1 MGVRDLIGI
10 PPVRVSARHER
21 TRLIEAQM
29 TDNSSFSKASITP
42 SLNDAASV
50 TYSFDE
56 AIEASLEY
64 FQGDALA
71 ANVFVTKYALQ
82 DEEGRYLESTPVDMH
97 RRLAREF
104 ARIEARY
111 PNPLTE
117 GEIFD
122 MLSDWSVV
130 PQGSPMSGVG
140 NPYRVQTF
148 SNCYVVKSPYDSY
161 GGILRTDQQLTQIM
175 KRRGGVGVDLST
187 LRPRGLPTANA
198 AKTTD
203 GIGVFMERFSNTTRE
218 VAQCLAADTLVLSDR
233 GIFPIEKIRAGA
245 RVWTAE
251 GWRTVRDVLKST
263 KLTQKIT
270 TRKGWEIRASADH
283 VFHTIHGEIP
293 VSQFSVGTAITNVL
307 GEGWEGSPVSLEIP
321 DMEGAGNRLKAYD
334 LPTVLTEDLAY
345 LIGQSYGDGSICEIP
360 KASTVNHAW
369 SIALSNDWPQI
380 TEKVKAC
387 VRSSFGGMEPR
398 VSPGDGNCERLRIQS
413 EQVVQFLKINGFS
426 KEKSGD
432 LRFPSRLL
440 QASQEI
446 VRSFIAGYFDADGY
460 ASGPKKG
467 YVFSSASS
475 SFLQVLK
482 TVLAAHGIA
491 TSLYREDRSNKGWQD
506 LYSLS
511 VVGTSSQRRFI
522 EFLGGESVKV
532 SSLGFVAKRDSL
544 LSIFTSKDLGV
555 KYNKFAFCPDP
566 SHLMSRNTVDRL
578 IAEGVPLPP
587 SSGRLVHDE
596 VLTLEPYEVED
607 TYDLVLDD
615 VHLFFANGL
624 YAHNSGR
631 RGALMLTVSVHHPD
645 IYTFMRIKNEL
656 NAHGER
662 TKVTGANVSI
672 RLTNEFLEA
681 VEKNEQVELRWPV
694 DSTTPEVSQMVDASS
709 LWEECVKHARDS
721 AEPGLLFWDNI
732 LQGSPADCYAENG
745 FRTVCT
751 NPCAELPL
759 SVGDSCRLLLVNL
772 SKFVKNPFTDKAKFD
787 FDLFREASRS
797 AQRLMD
803 DLVDLE
809 LEQIDKVL
817 SKIDRDP
824 EPIEV
829 KRVEQDLWE
838 NIRKACQNGR
848 RTGLGVTAVGDVLA
862 MLGIKYGSPESVEM
876 VGEFYRHLAVASYTE
891 SVNLAKERGSFPV
904 FDLSKEKDHSYLN
917 RVIDAAGIRGDYE
930 KYGRRQIAN
939 LTTAPT
945 GSVSILT
952 QTTGGIE
959 PVFMAQYKRRKKI
972 NPTDEQATVDYVD
985 ANGDKWSE
993 FYVNHHG
1000 LAEWMRVTGHMDEDF
1015 DKSPYAGA
1023 QAEEIDWE
1031 ARVDVQAAAG
1041 IWVDHS
1047 ISSTINLPADVSY
1060 ETVKTIYERSW
1071 KKGLKGIT
1079 VYRDGCR
1086 SGVLVSNDDQITF
1099 SGHDAP
1105 KRPESLT
1112 CDVHRSRMK
1121 QGDDYVDWTIFVG
1134 LLDGKP
1140 YEIFGGHSEN
1150 IELPKKVTSGWIVK
1164 RSFKSGGKYDF
1175 CYGEAEDPS
1184 KILDI
1189 VRTFDNPNQGSFT
1202 RMLSLSLRHGAAVH
1216 HVVEQLQRDREADMF
1231 SFAKVMCRVLK
1242 KYIEDGTQAGRTCP
1256 DCGAEGTM
1264 IYTEGCVTCTACG
1277 SSKCG

>member
-1 MGVRDLIGI
+1 
-10 PPVRVSARHER
+10 
-21 TRLIEAQM
+21 M

-111 PNPLTE
+111 PNSLTE
-117 GEIFD
+117 REIFD

-130 PQGSPMSGVG
+130 AQGSPMSGIG

-161 GGILRTDQQLTQIM
+161 GGIIQTDQQLAQIM

-218 VAQCLAADTLVLSDR
+218 VAQ
-233 GIFPIEKIRAGA
+233 G
-245 RVWTAE
+245 
-251 GWRTVRDVLKST
+251 
-263 KLTQKIT
+263 
-270 TRKGWEIRASADH
+270 
-283 VFHTIHGEIP
+283 
-293 VSQFSVGTAITNVL
+293 
-307 GEGWEGSPVSLEIP
+307 
-321 DMEGAGNRLKAYD
+321 
-334 LPTVLTEDLAY
+334 
-345 LIGQSYGDGSICEIP
+345 
-360 KASTVNHAW
+360 
-369 SIALSNDWPQI
+369 
-380 TEKVKAC
+380 
-387 VRSSFGGMEPR
+387 
-398 VSPGDGNCERLRIQS
+398 
-413 EQVVQFLKINGFS
+413 
-426 KEKSGD
+426 
-432 LRFPSRLL
+432 
-440 QASQEI
+440 
-446 VRSFIAGYFDADGY
+446 
-460 ASGPKKG
+460 
-467 YVFSSASS
+467 
-475 SFLQVLK
+475 
-482 TVLAAHGIA
+482 
-491 TSLYREDRSNKGWQD
+491 
-506 LYSLS
+506 
-511 VVGTSSQRRFI
+511 
-522 EFLGGESVKV
+522 
-532 SSLGFVAKRDSL
+532 
-544 LSIFTSKDLGV
+544 
-555 KYNKFAFCPDP
+555 
-566 SHLMSRNTVDRL
+566 
-578 IAEGVPLPP
+578 
-587 SSGRLVHDE
+587 
-596 VLTLEPYEVED
+596 
-607 TYDLVLDD
+607 
-615 VHLFFANGL
+615 
-624 YAHNSGR
+624 GR

-645 IYTFMRIKNEL
+645 IRSFMRIKNEL

-694 DSTTPEVSQMVDASS
+694 DSETPEVSQMVDASD

-732 LQGSPADCYAENG
+732 LQGSPADCYAEDG

-772 SKFVKNPFTDKAKFD
+772 SKFVKNPFTDKARFD
-787 FDLFREASRS
+787 FDLFREASRA

-848 RTGLGVTAVGDVLA
+848 RTGLGVTAVGDALA
-862 MLGIKYGSPESVEM
+862 MLGIKYGSPESVEV

-904 FDLSKEKDHSYLN
+904 FDLSKEKDHPYLN

-972 NPTDEQATVDYVD
+972 NPTDDQATVDYVD

-1000 LAEWMRVTGHMDEDF
+1000 LAEWMRVTGHTDEDF

-1041 IWVDHS
+1041 AWVDHS
-1047 ISSTINLPADVSY
+1047 ISSTINLPADVPY

-1086 SGVLVSNDDQITF
+1086 SGVLVSNDDHQITF